1 VLIFLSISQF
11 YFIINISIFAKILIL
26 YSMDILYIT
35 PSAAHEL
42 TNYCE
47 SDLLIEVTE
56 HFAKN
61 AVIIAKDNN
70 SRPSK
75 WWDIT
80 DYIKDDSIAYR
91 KKMAVILSFAAIGGF
106 VTIGN
111 MTKMGDV
118 EVLNM
123 LRDTKNISDEDFDY
137 FIDAFYNF
145 SKGNGVKF
153 TT

>member
-1 VLIFLSISQF
+1 
-11 YFIINISIFAKILIL
+11 
-26 YSMDILYIT
+26 MDILYIT

-42 TNYCE
+42 TKYCE
-47 SDLLIEVTE
+47 SELLIKVTE

-91 KKMAVILSFAAIGGF
+91 KKMSVILSFAAIGGF
-106 VTIGN
+106 VTIGD

-118 EVLNM
+118 DVLNM
-123 LRDTKNISDEDFDY
+123 LRDTKNISEEDFDY
-137 FIDAFYNF
+137 FIEAFYNF
-145 SKGNGVKF
+145 SQGNGVKF
-153 TT
+153 TL

>member
-1 VLIFLSISQF
+1 
-11 YFIINISIFAKILIL
+11 
-26 YSMDILYIT
+26 MDILYIT
-35 PSAAHEL
+35 PRAAHQL
-42 TNYCE
+42 TAYCE
-47 SDLLIEVTE
+47 SNLLIEVTE

-61 AVIIAKDNN
+61 AVIIAKDND

-91 KKMAVILSFAAIGGF
+91 NKMAVILSFAAIGGF

-123 LRDTKNISDEDFDY
+123 LRDTQNISEEDFDY
-137 FIDAFYNF
+137 FIEAFYNF
-145 SKGNGVKF
+145 H
-153 TT
+153 TAME

>member
-1 VLIFLSISQF
+1 
-11 YFIINISIFAKILIL
+11 
-26 YSMDILYIT
+26 MDILYIT

-56 HFAKN
+56 HFARN
-61 AVIIAKDNN
+61 ALIIAKDNN

-75 WWDIT
+75 WWNIT
-80 DYIKDDSIAYR
+80 DYIKDDSIAFR

-106 VTIGN
+106 VTIEDI
-111 MTKMGDV
+111 TRMGDV

-137 FIDAFYNF
+137 FINAFYNF
-145 SKGNGVKF
+145 SNGNGAKF

>member
-1 VLIFLSISQF
+1 
-11 YFIINISIFAKILIL
+11 
-26 YSMDILYIT
+26 MDILYIT

-42 TNYCE
+42 TNYCD

-56 HFAKN
+56 HFARN
-61 AVIIAKDNN
+61 ALIIAKDND
-70 SRPSK
+70 SRPPK
-75 WWDIT
+75 WWNIT
-80 DYIKDDSIAYR
+80 DYIKDDSIAFR

-106 VTIGN
+106 VTIED

-123 LRDTKNISDEDFDY
+123 LRDTKNISDEDFDF